1 MIQAPNQPPK
11 GIKNG
16 DEAEARTML
25 FIITAWFAP
34 SEGDHDTSTDILDV
48 EGDKVMGKV
57 LVAKAGAKCMNPL
70 ELGIV
75 NLNSTALEISDIQER
90 TELGLN
96 QSATFIDRFA
106 GAVDLDYC
114 LRRLDGGVPPRN
126 RAVLGNEK
134 EDRLLARRHF
144 EAAGVVKDGSS
155 WS

>member
-1 MIQAPNQPPK
+1 
-11 GIKNG
+11 
-16 DEAEARTML
+16 ML
-25 FIITAWFAP
+25 FIITAWFAL

-48 EGDKVMGKV
+48 EGDEVMGKV
-57 LVAKAGAKCMNPL
+57 LVAEAVAECVNPL
-70 ELGIV
+70 KFGIV
-75 NLNSTALEISDIQER
+75 DLNSTALEIRDIQEHA
-90 TELGLN
+90 ELGLN

-114 LRRLDGGVPPRN
+114 LRRLDGGIPPRN

-144 EAAGVVKDGSS
+144 EAAGVVKDRSG